1 MFGSAF
7 IIGGLNRMIERE
19 TGARDAL
26 REHVSE
32 TALLGLGPVVLRFRV
47 TDTALLEVDHNV
59 GEPTVSIEVPSSA
72 LAHAFDGPDALARHA
87 RVSGDARLAETIAQL
102 LKYLRPDVGALLSPI
117 TGDIVANRV
126 ERALTSATAT
136 TRNTARNLG
145 ANLYEY
151 VSEEAGLVVK
161 RTELE
166 SLQDDM
172 ARVRDDLAR
181 LEKRIERL
189 GGNST
194 RKP

>member
-19 TGARDAL
+19 TWARDAL
-26 REHVSE
+26 REHADE
-32 TALLGLGPVVLRFRV
+32 IGLLGLGPIRLRFRV
-47 TDTALLEVDHNV
+47 TDTALLEVDHNA
-59 GEPTVSIEVPSSA
+59 GDPTVSIEVPASA
-72 LAHAFDGPDALARHA
+72 LAHAFDGPDSLARHA
-87 RVSGDARLAETIAQL
+87 RVSGDARLAETIALL
-102 LKYLRPDVGALLSPI
+102 LKHLRPDVGALLSPI

-126 ERALTSATAT
+126 ERALAGAASTAQD
-136 TRNTARNLG
+136 TARNLG

-161 RTELE
+161 RGELE

-172 ARVRDDLAR
+172 ARARDDLAR

-189 GGNST
+189 ASG
-194 RKP
+194 RADKF